1 MIFYIDESGT
11 RAFND
16 GDDLMASLGNTRTGI
31 NFVMVDGQGTLIGTG
46 GSDDKSLMKSMQLI
60 KSPREINPLM
70 KTTPMF
76 KAASRTS
83 NKLITMQKSEGD
95 FDRIFAKLDE
105 LIAY

>member
-1 MIFYIDESGT
+1 MIFYINESGI

-16 GDDLMASLGNTRTGI
+16 GDDLMESLGNTRTGI
-31 NFVMVDGQGTLIGTG
+31 NFVMVDGQGTLIGI
-46 GSDDKSLMKSMQLI
+46 GSDDKSLMKSMHLI
-60 KSPREINPLM
+60 KTHREINPLM

-76 KAASRTS
+76 KAASITS
-83 NKLITMQKSEGD
+83 TKSSTMQKSESD

>member
-16 GDDLMASLGNTRTGI
+16 GDDLMESLGNTRAGI
-31 NFVMVDGQGTLIGTG
+31 NFVMVDGQGTLIGA

-70 KTTPMF
+70 ETIPMF

-95 FDRIFAKLDE
+95 FDRIFTKLDE

>member
-16 GDDLMASLGNTRTGI
+16 GDDLMESLGNTRTGI

-46 GSDDKSLMKSMQLI
+46 SDDKSLMKSMQLI
-60 KSPREINPLM
+60 KTPREINPLM
-70 KTTPMF
+70 KASPMF

-83 NKLITMQKSEGD
+83 TKSSTIQKSEGD
-95 FDRIFAKLDE
+95 FDRIFTKIDE

>member
-1 MIFYIDESGT
+1 MIYYIDESGT

-16 GDDLMASLGNTRTGI
+16 GDDLMKSLGSTKTGI
-31 NFVMVDGQGTLIGTG
+31 NFVMVDGQGTLIGT

-70 KTTPMF
+70 ETIPMF

-83 NKLITMQKSEGD
+83 TKSSTIQKNESD
-95 FDRIFAKLDE
+95 FDRIFVKLDE

>member
-16 GDDLMASLGNTRTGI
+16 GEDLMASLGNTRTGI
-31 NFVMVDGQGTLIGTG
+31 NFVIVDGQGTLIGT

-60 KSPREINPLM
+60 KTPRDINPLM
-70 KTTPMF
+70 KTTTMF
-76 KAASRTS
+76 KSASRTS
-83 NKLITMQKSEGD
+83 TKSAIMQKTEGD
-95 FDRIFAKLDE
+95 FDRIFAKIDE

>member
-16 GDDLMASLGNTRTGI
+16 GDDLMESLGNTRTGI

-60 KSPREINPLM
+60 KTPGEINPLM
-70 KTTPMF
+70 KTTPML
-76 KAASRTS
+76 KAASITS
-83 NKLITMQKSEGD
+83 TKSSTMQKTEGD

>member
-1 MIFYIDESGT
+1 MIFYIDENGT

-16 GDDLMASLGNTRTGI
+16 GDDLMESLGNTRTGI
-31 NFVMVDGQGTLIGTG
+31 NFVMVDGQGTLIGS

-70 KTTPMF
+70 ETIPMF

-95 FDRIFAKLDE
+95 FDRIFAKPDE

>member
-16 GDDLMASLGNTRTGI
+16 GDDLMESLGNTRTGI
-31 NFVMVDGQGTLIGTG
+31 NFVMVDGQGTLIGA

-60 KSPREINPLM
+60 KKTREINPLM

-76 KAASRTS
+76 KSASRTS
-83 NKLITMQKSEGD
+83 TKSSTMPKSEGD
-95 FDRIFAKLDE
+95 FDRIFTKLDE

>member
-16 GDDLMASLGNTRTGI
+16 GDDLMESLGNTRTGI
-31 NFVMVDGQGTLIGTG
+31 NFVMVDGQGTLIGT

-76 KAASRTS
+76 KAASITS
-83 NKLITMQKSEGD
+83 PKSSTMQESEGD

>member
-16 GDDLMASLGNTRTGI
+16 GEDLMASLGNTRTGI

-46 GSDDKSLMKSMQLI
+46 SDDKSLMKSMQLI
-60 KSPREINPLM
+60 KPPREINPLM
-70 KTTPMF
+70 KTTPMR
-76 KAASRTS
+76 KAVARTS
-83 NKLITMQKSEGD
+83 TKSSTMQKSEGD
-95 FDRIFAKLDE
+95 FDQVFAKLDE

>member
-16 GDDLMASLGNTRTGI
+16 GDDLMESLGNTRTGI
-31 NFVMVDGQGTLIGTG
+31 NFVMVDGQGTLIGN

-60 KSPREINPLM
+60 KTPREINPLM

-76 KAASRTS
+76 KAASKTS
-83 NKLITMQKSEGD
+83 TKSIIMQKSEGD
-95 FDRIFAKLDE
+95 FDRIFAELDE